1 MRRMSSASPRST
13 RNRAEP
19 NVSDLDCRHRSTCR
33 LCGSGQLSLA
43 ISMVPT
49 PLANAF
55 VPPDRLDRKQETY
68 PLDVFYCH
76 ECSHAQ
82 LLDIVDPKI
91 LFEHYVYVSGT
102 SQVFVKHFAEYA
114 DFIVRRFGLAPG
126 ALVVDIGSNDGTLL
140 SFFQAAGMRALGID
154 PAQEIAAASTARGIE
169 TINGFFSPTLAAR
182 LVAERGPAQVVTA
195 NNVFAHID
203 DLGAVLEGIRTLL
216 APAGVYV
223 FEVSYL
229 LDVWEKTLFDVIY
242 HEHLDYHS
250 VKPLRRFLDR
260 HGFELI
266 EVMRVDS
273 HGGSLRAITQ
283 LKGGPHA
290 VDASVA
296 AAIAHEE
303 AVGLDRLD
311 TLQAFAGRV
320 QKLKGEL
327 QALLRDIKRQGKR
340 IAGFGAP
347 AKATTLMHHFGIG
360 RDLIDFIVDD
370 SPLKQGLFTPGLHI
384 PVLSSAA
391 LAERH
396 PDYLLILAW
405 NFAPS
410 IVAKN
415 AEFRRGGGKFI
426 VPVPTLEVL

>member
-1 MRRMSSASPRST
+1 
-13 RNRAEP
+13 
-19 NVSDLDCRHRSTCR
+19 
-33 LCGSGQLSLA
+33 
-43 ISMVPT
+43 MVPT

-55 VPPDRLDRKQETY
+55 VPPERLDRKQETY

-114 DFIVRRFGLAPG
+114 DFLVRRFALAPQS
-126 ALVVDIGSNDGTLL
+126 LVVDIGSNDGTLL
-140 SFFQAAGMRALGID
+140 SSFHAAGMRVLGID
-154 PAQEIAAASTARGIE
+154 PAKEISAASTARGVE
-169 TINGFFSPTLAAR
+169 TINDFFTPQLAAR
-182 LVAERGPAQVVTA
+182 IVAERGQAQVVTA

-203 DLGAVLEGIRTLL
+203 DLAAVLEGVRTLL
-216 APAGVYV
+216 TPSGVYV

-266 EVMRVDS
+266 EVQRVDS

-283 LKGGPHA
+283 IKGGPHT
-290 VDASVA
+290 VHPSVA
-296 AAIAHEE
+296 AAVAYEE
-303 AVGLDRLD
+303 SVGLDRLE
-311 TLQAFAGRV
+311 TLQAFAERV
-320 QKLKGEL
+320 QRLKNEL
-327 QALLRDIKRQGKR
+327 QALLQDIKRQGKR

-347 AKATTLMHHFGIG
+347 AKATTLMYHFGIG
-360 RDLIDFIVDD
+360 RDLIDFIIDD
-370 SPLKQGLFTPGLHI
+370 SPLKQGLFTPGRHI
-384 PVLSSAA
+384 PVVPSTAIA
-391 LAERH
+391 DQR

-410 IVAKN
+410 IIAKN
-415 AEFRRGGGKFI
+415 EEFRRRGGKFI
-426 VPVPTLEVL
+426 VPVPKLEVI